1 MATTHPLTAPPMLRA
16 VEAAASAHLGRA
28 WTATGFADLDDRA
41 SHPCGIVRGEPF
53 SVFVKLDLTVG
64 GSEQFT
70 AELRGLELLRR
81 RAGVATPIPV
91 AAGQVRVDTGSLL
104 LLEAIPEVLPDARST
119 EQWRSIG
126 RALATVH
133 QVHGQRFGLDE
144 FDGFFGPLRQ
154 DNRPVGSRSDT
165 ESGTESGTG
174 SWSDFYAERRVLP
187 RLRQAV
193 DSGHLPPELARDV
206 ERLVGRFPA
215 LCGPEPKP
223 TLTHGDAQQN
233 NFLTPVTGAGAGAEA
248 VAGAVLLDPAPS
260 FGHPEVDLAL
270 VDYFA
275 PVPEAV
281 FDGYR
286 EITPIDPGF
295 ARRRE
300 LWRVFGYLAVITVDG
315 SSAFGRPFVD
325 RLAAAV
331 RLYR

>member
-1 MATTHPLTAPPMLRA
+1 MATTHPLTAASTRRA
-16 VEAAASAHLGRA
+16 VEVAASAHLGRP
-28 WTATGFADLDDRA
+28 WTAAGFTDVDDRA
-41 SHPCGIVRGEPF
+41 SHRCGIFWGEPF
-53 SVFVKLDLTVG
+53 SVFVKLDRTVA

-91 AAGQVRVDTGSLL
+91 AAGQVRVDSGSLL
-104 LLEAIPEVLPDARST
+104 LLEAIPEVLPQARSA

-133 QVHGQRFGLDE
+133 QVHGQRFGLAD

-154 DNRPVGSRSDT
+154 DNRPVDT
-165 ESGTESGTG
+165 D
-174 SWSDFYAERRVLP
+174 SWPDFYAERRVLP

-193 DSGHLPPELARDV
+193 DSGHLPPDLARDV
-206 ERLVGRFPA
+206 ERLVGRFPT

-223 TLTHGDAQQN
+223 TLLHGDAQQN
-233 NFLTPVTGAGAGAEA
+233 NFLTPSAGAHTAA
-248 VAGAVLLDPAPS
+248 DAGAVLLDPSPS

-270 VDYFA
+270 IDYFA
-275 PVPEAV
+275 PVPEGV

-286 EITPIDPGF
+286 EITPIDPDF
-295 ARRRE
+295 AQRRE

-315 SSAFGRPFVD
+315 TSAFGRPFVD
-325 RLAAAV
+325 RLASAV
-331 RLYR
+331 RRYR

>member
-1 MATTHPLTAPPMLRA
+1 MATTHPLSAASILSA
-16 VEAAASAHLGRA
+16 VEVAASAHLGRP

-41 SHPCGIVRGEPF
+41 SHPCGIFRGEPF
-53 SVFVKLDLTVG
+53 SVFVKLDLTVA

-81 RAGVATPIPV
+81 RTGVATPTPV
-91 AAGQVRVDTGSLL
+91 ATGQVRVDNGSLL
-104 LLEAIPEVLPDARST
+104 LLEAIPEVLPQART
-119 EQWRSIG
+119 AEQWRSIG

-133 QVHGQRFGLDE
+133 QVHGQRFGLAE

-154 DNRPVGSRSDT
+154 DNRPVDT
-165 ESGTESGTG
+165 DSATDSGTGTG
-174 SWSDFYAERRVLP
+174 SWPDFYAERRVLP

-193 DSGHLPPELARDV
+193 DSGHLSPDLARDV
-206 ERLVGRFPA
+206 EHLVGRFPA

-223 TLTHGDAQQN
+223 TLLHGDAQQN
-233 NFLTPVTGAGAGAEA
+233 NFLTPDVDGTTGTP
-248 VAGAVLLDPAPS
+248 AGAVLLDPAPS

-270 VDYFA
+270 VDYFS

-295 ARRRE
+295 AQRRE
-300 LWRVFGYLAVITVDG
+300 LWRVFAYLAVIAVDG
-315 SSAFGRPFVD
+315 SSAFGRQFVD

-331 RLYR
+331 RRYP

>member
-1 MATTHPLTAPPMLRA
+1 MATTHPLTATSTLRA
-16 VEAAASAHLGRA
+16 VEAAASAHLGRPWA
-28 WTATGFADLDDRA
+28 ATGFADLDDRA
-41 SHPCGIVRGEPF
+41 SHPCGIFRGEPF
-53 SVFVKLDLTVG
+53 SVFVKLDRTTA

-81 RAGVATPIPV
+81 LAGVVTPTPV
-91 AAGQVRVDTGSLL
+91 AAGQVRIDTGSLL
-104 LLEAIPEVLPDARST
+104 LLEAIPEVLPEARST
-119 EQWRSIG
+119 EQWQSIG

-133 QVHGQRFGLDE
+133 QVHGQRFGLAE

-154 DNRPVGSRSDT
+154 DNRPVGTD
-165 ESGTESGTG
+165 SGTS
-174 SWSDFYAERRVLP
+174 SWPDFYAERRVLP

-193 DSGHLPPELARDV
+193 DSGHLAKDLARDV

-223 TLTHGDAQQN
+223 TLLHGDAQQN
-233 NFLTPVTGAGAGAEA
+233 NFLTPAIEATAEAAAEAAADAGAL
-248 VAGAVLLDPAPS
+248 LLDPAPS
-260 FGHPEVDLAL
+260 YGHPEVDLAL

-295 ARRRE
+295 AQRRE
-300 LWRVFGYLAVITVDG
+300 LWRVFAYLAVITVDG
-315 SSAFGRPFVD
+315 SSAFGRAFVD
-325 RLAAAV
+325 RLASSV
-331 RLYR
+331 RRYR

>member
-1 MATTHPLTAPPMLRA
+1 MATTHPLTAASTLRA
-16 VEAAASAHLGRA
+16 VEGAASAHLGRP

-41 SHPCGIVRGEPF
+41 SHPCGIFRGEPF
-53 SVFVKLDLTVG
+53 SVFVKLDRTLAD
-64 GSEQFT
+64 SEQFT

-81 RAGVATPIPV
+81 RAGVGTPTPV
-91 AAGQVRVDTGSLL
+91 ATGQVRVDTGSLL
-104 LLEAIPEVLPDARST
+104 LLEAIPEVFPQARSA

-133 QVHGQRFGLDE
+133 QVHGQRFGLAE
-144 FDGFFGPLRQ
+144 FDGFFGPLPQ
-154 DNRPVGSRSDT
+154 DNRPVDT
-165 ESGTESGTG
+165 GL
-174 SWSDFYAERRVLP
+174 WPDFYAERRVLP

-193 DSGHLPPELARDV
+193 DSGHLPPDLARDV
-206 ERLVGRFPA
+206 EHLVGRFPT

-223 TLTHGDAQQN
+223 TLLHGDAQQN
-233 NFLTPVTGAGAGAEA
+233 NFLTPSI
-248 VAGAVLLDPAPS
+248 VAGTAADAVLLDPAPS

-275 PVPEAV
+275 PVPEDV

-286 EITPIDPGF
+286 EITPIDPDF
-295 ARRRE
+295 AQRRE

-315 SSAFGRPFVD
+315 ASAFGRLFVD
-325 RLAAAV
+325 RLATAV

>member
-1 MATTHPLTAPPMLRA
+1 MATTHPLTDPSMLRA
-16 VEAAASAHLGRA
+16 VESAASAHLGRA
-28 WTATGFADLDDRA
+28 WTATGFTDLNDRA
-41 SHPCGIVRGEPF
+41 SHPCGIFRGDAF
-53 SVFVKLDLTVG
+53 SVFVKLDLTVA
-64 GSEQFT
+64 GSEQFA
-70 AELRGLELLRR
+70 AELKGLELLRR

-154 DNRPVGSRSDT
+154 DNRPVGPPEADI
-165 ESGTESGTG
+165 ESGIESGTG
-174 SWSDFYAERRVLP
+174 SWPDFYAERRVLP

-193 DSGHLPPELARDV
+193 DSGHLPRDLAREV

-233 NFLTPVTGAGAGAEA
+233 NFLTPGSPTPGADSN
-248 VAGAVLLDPAPS
+248 AVLLDAAPS

-286 EITPIDPGF
+286 EIASIDPGF
-295 ARRRE
+295 AQRRE
-300 LWRVFGYLAVITVDG
+300 LWRIFGYLAVITVDG
-315 SSAFGRPFVD
+315 TSAFGRLFLD
-325 RLAAAV
+325 RLASAV
-331 RLYR
+331 HRYR